1 MNRAAGERG
10 GAGLSCELV
19 IYDCDGTLI
28 DTETLYGEV
37 SLAACHALGLTDW
50 TLDHYVD
57 QLVGKPW
64 SDGVRI
70 IEAAHGRSLPADF
83 EARIEE
89 AVALRLSAEL
99 RALPGV
105 REALGA
111 LGGRRCV
118 ASSTSLAPLR
128 RNLEIAG
135 LLDLFGQDVFS
146 ASQVSRGK
154 PWPDVFLFA
163 ARQMG
168 VAPQSC
174 LVIEDSAPGVA
185 AALAA
190 GMPVVGFVGAAHDRA
205 RMRARLSEA
214 GALAVIDDFADWPR
228 LVAELRAEAA

>member
-1 MNRAAGERG
+1 MP
-10 GAGLSCELV
+10 CELV

-37 SLAACHALGLTDW
+37 SIAACQALGLTKW

-57 QLVGKPW
+57 HLVGKPW
-64 SDGVRI
+64 SDGIKI
-70 IEAAHGRSLPADF
+70 IEAALGRSLPADF
-83 EARIEE
+83 ETRIEE
-89 AVALRLSAEL
+89 AVALRLAAER

-111 LGGRRCV
+111 IACARCV
-118 ASSTSLAPLR
+118 ASSTSLGPLR
-128 RNLEIAG
+128 RNLELAG
-135 LLDLFGQDVFS
+135 LLDLFGPHVFS

-168 VAPQSC
+168 VAPPRC
-174 LVIEDSAPGVA
+174 LVVEDSVPGVA

-190 GMPVVGFVGAAHDRA
+190 GMPVVGFVGAAHDPA
-205 RMRARLSEA
+205 RLRTRLSEA

-228 LVAELRAEAA
+228 LVAQLQARAL